1 MVPAFRGR
9 KNKKD
14 RENVKVFPNIFINMI
29 QFKEEECSFSELAN
43 LQIEEYFN
51 SIYIQLKDIGIID
64 ILENMSHKYF
74 LLLIIRFCNIRMILN
89 FFSIL
94 SIIIKI
100 SIIIYSFKSLQS
112 VVLSFSFRY

>member
-14 RENVKVFPNIFINMI
+14 RENIKVFPNTFINMI

-64 ILENMSHKYF
+64 ILENMS
-74 LLLIIRFCNIRMILN
+74 
-89 FFSIL
+89 
-94 SIIIKI
+94 
-100 SIIIYSFKSLQS
+100 KSLINLRNSLDHCWTDKADSQ
-112 VVLSFSFRY
+112 